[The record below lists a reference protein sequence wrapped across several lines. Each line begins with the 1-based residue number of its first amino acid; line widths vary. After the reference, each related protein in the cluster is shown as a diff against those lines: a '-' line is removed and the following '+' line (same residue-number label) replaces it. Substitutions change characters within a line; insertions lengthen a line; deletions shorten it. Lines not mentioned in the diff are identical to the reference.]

1 MPRRNFSA
9 GPAAS
14 PSTFASSVR
23 ARPFLF
29 FIDTSATSKPALLL
43 SLRMCPSRF
52 LATTSSCQRPWFEL
66 LRSKWNK
73 KTSVAALRSVK
84 GLDQSSCIFLFASSP
99 FQIAPSSGRIPP
111 PISGGTM
118 NRSVAIASI
127 LFVGISLAPVG
138 NHVAADEQPLF
149 GYSAESSRTERQWE
163 EKLRAIPSPENL
175 RAYMQKLSARPH
187 HVGSAYDKENA
198 EWIAAKFKEFGLD
211 THIEQFD
218 VLFPTPKERVVE
230 LVEGGP
236 KFVAKLQEPT
246 LSQDPTSNQ
255 QSEQLPTYN
264 AYSIDGDGT
273 APLVYVN
280 YGIPEDYE
288 QLERMGISVKGK
300 IVIARYYHSWRGIK
314 PKVAAEHGA
323 VGCLIYSDP
332 HEDGFV
338 RGETFP
344 AGAFRP
350 PDGAQRGSV
359 ADMPF
364 YPGDPLTP
372 GVGATKDAK
381 RLKVEDA
388 PTITKI
394 PVLPISYADAQPLL
408 AALTG
413 RLAPEGWRG
422 GLAITYHVGPG
433 PAKVHLK
440 VKSNWDIKPVYD
452 VIAKIQGA
460 TFPDEW
466 VIRGNHHDGCVNGAE
481 DPISG
486 QVAILEE
493 ARSLGELVKSGWKP
507 KRTIIYCAWD
517 GEEPGLLGSTE
528 WAEQHYDDLRA
539 HGVAYINSD
548 GNGRGYLGIEG
559 SHTLEKFSNDI
570 AREISDP
577 ETKLSAWKRQQ
588 LHEIANAKTTE
599 QREEIRKRAD
609 LRIPALGSG
618 SDYTA
623 FLQHDGVASLNIGFG
638 GEDQGGIYH
647 SIYDDFYW
655 YTHFSDTDF
664 VYGRALAQTGGTAM
678 MRLADA
684 DLLPFEFGDFAD
696 TVQTYLKELKTL
708 SQKMQDDIRERNKE
722 IEEGLFKAVDDPK
735 RPLVPPSV
743 EAVPPHLNFAPME
756 NAAEAL
762 TRSAAEYRK
771 ALEQAN
777 ANGGAALASAS
788 LAEVNKMLIETERR
802 LTNAEGLS
810 NRPWFKHQL
819 YAPGFYTGYGV
830 KTVPAVREAIELKK
844 WQQADDAIVVVARV
858 LQDEA
863 ALISSAAQKLSGVK

>member
-1 MPRRNFSA
+1 MNRRA
-9 GPAAS
+9 ILAS
-14 PSTFASSVR
+14 
-23 ARPFLF
+23 
-29 FIDTSATSKPALLL
+29 
-43 SLRMCPSRF
+43 
-52 LATTSSCQRPWFEL
+52 
-66 LRSKWNK
+66 
-73 KTSVAALRSVK
+73 
-84 GLDQSSCIFLFASSP
+84 FLFA
-99 FQIAPSSGRIPP
+99 G
-111 PISGGTM
+111 
-118 NRSVAIASI
+118 
-127 LFVGISLAPVG
+127 LSLAPIG
-138 NHVAADEQPLF
+138 NHVIADEQPLF
-149 GYSAESSRTERQWE
+149 GYSAESSRAERQWE
-163 EKLRAIPSPENL
+163 EKLRAIPSPANL
-175 RAYMQKLSARPH
+175 RAYMEHLSARPH
-187 HVGSAYDKENA
+187 HVGSPYDKQNA

-218 VLFPTPKERVVE
+218 VLFPTPKERAVE

-236 KFVAKLQEPT
+236 KFVAKLQEPA
-246 LSQDPTSNQ
+246 LPQDPTSNQ
-255 QSEQLPTYN
+255 QAEQLPTYN
-264 AYSIDGDGT
+264 AYSIDGDVT

-300 IVIARYYHSWRGIK
+300 IVIARYFHSWRGIK

-323 VGCLIYSDP
+323 VGCLIFSDP

-338 RGETFP
+338 HGETFP
-344 AGAFRP
+344 AGPFRP
-350 PDGAQRGSV
+350 PDGVQRGSV

-381 RLKVEDA
+381 RLKVEEA
-388 PTITKI
+388 ATITKI

-413 RLAPEGWRG
+413 RVAPEGWRG
-422 GLAITYHVGPG
+422 GLGITYHVGPG
-433 PAKVHLK
+433 AAKVHLK
-440 VKSNWDIKPVYD
+440 VKSDWSIKPIYD
-452 VIAKIQGA
+452 VIGKIQGA

-466 VIRGNHHDGCVNGAE
+466 VIRGNHHDGWVNGAE

-486 QVAILEE
+486 QVAIIEE
-493 ARSLGELVKSGWKP
+493 ARALGELVKSGWKP

-528 WAEQHYDDLRA
+528 WAEQHYDELRA

-548 GNGRGYLGIEG
+548 ANGRGYLGIEG

-570 AREISDP
+570 ARDISDP

-588 LHEIANAKTTE
+588 LHEIANAKTAE

-623 FLQHDGVASLNIGFG
+623 FLQHDGVAALNIGFG

-655 YTHFSDTDF
+655 FTHFSDTEF
-664 VYGRALAQTGGTAM
+664 VYERALAQTGGTAI

-684 DLLPFEFGDFAD
+684 DLLPFEFNDFAD

-708 SQKMQDDIRERNKE
+708 SQKMQDDIKERNRE
-722 IEEGLFKAVDDPK
+722 IEEGVFKATDDPK
-735 RPLVPPSV
+735 RPLVSPAV

-756 NAAEAL
+756 NAVDVL
-762 TRSAAEYRK
+762 NRSAADYRK

-788 LAEVNKMLIETERR
+788 LTEVNKMLIESERK
-802 LTNAEGLS
+802 LTNAEGLP

-830 KTVPAVREAIELKK
+830 KTVPAVREAIELKQWK
-844 WQQADDAIVVVARV
+844 QADEAIIVVARV

-863 ALISSAAQKLSGVK
+863 ALISSAAAKLTAATAH

>member
-1 MPRRNFSA
+1 
-9 GPAAS
+9 
-14 PSTFASSVR
+14 
-23 ARPFLF
+23 
-29 FIDTSATSKPALLL
+29 
-43 SLRMCPSRF
+43 
-52 LATTSSCQRPWFEL
+52 
-66 LRSKWNK
+66 
-73 KTSVAALRSVK
+73 
-84 GLDQSSCIFLFASSP
+84 
-99 FQIAPSSGRIPP
+99 
-111 PISGGTM
+111 M
-118 NRSVAIASI
+118 NRTVAIASI
-127 LFVGISLAPVG
+127 LFAGITLAPLG
-138 NHVAADEQPLF
+138 SHVAADEQPLF
-149 GYSAESSRTERQWE
+149 GYSAESSRIERQWE
-163 EKLRAIPSPENL
+163 EKLRAIPSPDNL
-175 RAYMQKLSARPH
+175 RAYMQKLSAYPH
-187 HVGSAYDKENA
+187 HVGSKADKDNA
-198 EWIAAKFKEFGLD
+198 DWIASKFKEFGLD

-218 VLFPTPKERVVE
+218 VLFPTPKERLVE
-230 LVEGGP
+230 LVDGGP
-236 KFVAKLQEPT
+236 KFVARLQEPA
-246 LSQDPTSNQ
+246 LPQDPTSNQ
-255 QSEQLPTYN
+255 QAEQLPTYN
-264 AYSIDGDGT
+264 AYSIDGDVT

-288 QLERMGISVKGK
+288 QLDRMGISVKGK

-323 VGCLIYSDP
+323 VGCLIFSDP

-338 RGETFP
+338 QGETYP
-344 AGAFRP
+344 AGPYRP
-350 PDGAQRGSV
+350 PDGVQRGSV

-381 RLKVEDA
+381 RLKIEDA

-413 RLAPEGWRG
+413 RVAPDGWRG
-422 GLAITYHVGPG
+422 GLGITYHVGPG

-440 VKSNWDIKPVYD
+440 VKSNWDIKPLYD
-452 VIAKIQGA
+452 VIGKIQGA
-460 TFPDEW
+460 AFPDEW
-466 VIRGNHHDGCVNGAE
+466 VIRGNHHDGWVNGAE

-486 QVAILEE
+486 QVALMEE
-493 ARSLGELVKSGWKP
+493 ARALGELAKSGWKP

-528 WAEQHYDDLRA
+528 WAEQHYDELRA

-588 LHEIANAKTTE
+588 LHEIANAKTAE

-664 VYGRALAQTGGTAM
+664 AYGRALAQTGGTAI

-788 LAEVNKMLIETERR
+788 LAEVNKMLIESERK
-802 LTNAEGLS
+802 LANAEGLS

-844 WQQADDAIVVVARV
+844 WQQADEAIVVVARV

-863 ALISSAAQKLSGVK
+863 ALISSAAQKLTGVK